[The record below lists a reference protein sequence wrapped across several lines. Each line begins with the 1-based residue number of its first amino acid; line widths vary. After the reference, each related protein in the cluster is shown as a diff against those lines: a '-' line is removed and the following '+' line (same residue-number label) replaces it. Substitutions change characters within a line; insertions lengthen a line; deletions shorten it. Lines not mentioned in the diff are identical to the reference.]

1 MEFDTTIRF
10 YLMGEDK
17 EPIIHLK
24 SWFGDCSFRIDKPL
38 WVNNVEGEKNL
49 DKENLLFLFYHLIEL
64 LEEEEF
70 PNEVQYD
77 FARKIWN
84 LNHPDKKV
92 PKISM
97 PDYLNMKE

>member
-38 WVNNVEGEKNL
+38 WVNNVDGEKKL
-49 DKENLLFLFYHLIEL
+49 DKEKLEFLVYHLT
-64 LEEEEF
+64 
-70 PNEVQYD
+70 
-77 FARKIWN
+77 
-84 LNHPDKKV
+84 
-92 PKISM
+92 
-97 PDYLNMKE
+97 